1 MDIDPLILSRIQ
13 FAFVVSFHVLFPSFT
28 IGLASWLAVLEG
40 LYLKTRRETYARLY
54 RLWVRIFA
62 VSFGMGVV
70 SGIVMSYQFGT
81 NWSGLTTAG
90 GSILGPVLS
99 YEVVTAFFLEATFLG
114 VMLFGWGRVPPK
126 LHFAATCMVAIGT
139 VVSTFWIISANSWMQ
154 TPAGYAVTETGALI
168 PDDWLAII
176 FNPSF
181 IERLA
186 HKILAA
192 YLTTGFFIGAI
203 GAFYLLR
210 KRALEEGRVMLKM
223 AIGLVIVV
231 APLQIVVGD
240 LVGLMVH
247 EHQPAKL
254 AAMEGHWETVE
265 GAPLILFALPDT
277 QAEANRF
284 EIGIPNLGS
293 LILTHDWNGEIQ
305 GLKAFPPDER
315 PPVWPVFWSFR
326 IMVALGFWMLAM
338 GIVGA
343 VLWTRRRLTTA
354 SWFHKLMVVS
364 APSGFIAVLTGW
376 FTAEIGRQPWVVQG
390 ILRTEDAL
398 SPVTGA
404 GVAIS
409 LALFVVVYAVVFGA
423 GAFYIGK
430 LLRHGPEI
438 EDLPPSDIEAGA
450 RPKRPLSFPQE
461 AFGGDD

>member
-1 MDIDPLILSRIQ
+1 MDIDPLILSRVQ

-54 RLWVRIFA
+54 RLWVRVFA

-114 VMLFGWGRVPPK
+114 VMLFGWNKVPPK

-154 TPAGYAVTETGALI
+154 TPAGYAVTESGALV
-168 PDDWLAII
+168 PDDWMEII

-181 IERLA
+181 VERLA
-186 HKILAA
+186 HKVLAA

-210 KRALEEGRVMLKM
+210 KRAQEEGRVMLKM

-231 APLQIVVGD
+231 APAQIVVGD

-265 GAPLILFALPDT
+265 GAPLILFALPDAA
-277 QAEANRF
+277 AEANRF
-284 EIGIPNLGS
+284 EVGIPNLGS
-293 LILTHDWNGEIQ
+293 LILTHDWDGEIQ
-305 GLKAFPPDER
+305 GLKAFAPDER

-338 GIVGA
+338 GVVGA
-343 VLWTRRRLTTA
+343 VLWARKRLTTA
-354 SWFHKLMVVS
+354 GWFHRLMLIS

-376 FTAEIGRQPWVVQG
+376 FTAEIGRQPWIVQG

-398 SPVTGA
+398 SPVTGT
-404 GVAIS
+404 GVVIS
-409 LALFVVVYAVVFGA
+409 LVLFVLVYAIVFGA
-423 GAFYIGK
+423 GAFYIAK
-430 LLRHGPEI
+430 LIRHGPEI
-438 EDLPPSDIEAGA
+438 EDQEPAHLESGG

-461 AFGGDD
+461 SFGGDD